1 MNKKIVAIT
10 ACAAGIAHTY
20 MAAESLNKAGSK
32 KGYKIKVETQ
42 GSIGAENVLTEK
54 EIEEADVVIVAADI
68 SIDLMRFTGKKVFV
82 AKSIDAIKDP
92 EALIEKAFN
101 EGEIFGAKGTKVG
114 KVTLGKTDNKFVTH
128 IMSGI
133 SYMVPMVI
141 AAGLLLAVAN
151 IFAFQKNDLG
161 QIVNWGFDKST
172 QLGYLM
178 SKLFA
183 VGQVGFKL
191 MIPLF
196 AGFVANSIADK
207 PAIAPAM
214 IGAYLANDPE
224 FLGTQ
229 TGGGFISA
237 ILVAFIVG
245 YLVKGLKKLK
255 WPKILQPL
263 LAIMIIPLIATFVIT
278 IIVLYMIGGPIAGLM
293 DWLYNSLTYLND
305 TYSSAPFIVGAVIGA
320 MIGFDF
326 GGPVNKTALIFGT
339 AVFTDTVAKFGIQN
353 ANFVPGTAAQAAI
366 SVAPLGIW
374 LASMLFK
381 NKFTK
386 EEKISASSAFGMG
399 IVGVTEGAIPFA
411 ASNPVQM
418 IAASVAGSALAGGLV
433 GLTGCK
439 FYGGIGS
446 PLGTFI
452 GYIEQPIPFIT
463 WILCTSAGIVVTA
476 LIIGFWRKPVP
487 ENKMDDELQYETDKN
502 IEVNVTEVI
511 EEKNFINKDV
521 FDKTHIYVDENS
533 KTQDEAYKFIA
544 KIAKKHGYVKSEEE
558 YYNGL
563 WKREEEATTGFNDGI
578 AIPHSKDATVI
589 KPGMFLIKFKNGIEW
604 NSLDGKAIETAFA
617 LTIPEDGAENHLKI
631 LSAIATELIND
642 DFRNNIV
649 TETNKDKLYKLV
661 SQIKF

>member
-20 MAAESLNKAGSK
+20 MAAESLNKAGNK

-161 QIVNWGFDKST
+161 QIVNWGFDTST

-418 IAASVAGSALAGGLV
+418 ITASVAGSALAGGLV

-463 WILCTSAGIVVTA
+463 WILCTSAGILVTA

-502 IEVNVTEVI
+502 IEVNITEVI
-511 EEKNFINKDV
+511 EEKNSINKDV

-558 YYNGL
+558 YYKGL

-578 AIPHSKDATVI
+578 AIPHSKNKTVI
-589 KPGMFLIKFKNGIEW
+589 KPGVFLIKFKNGIEW
-604 NSLDGKAIETAFA
+604 NSLDGKAIKTAFA

-631 LSAIATELIND
+631 LSAIATELIDD

>member
-20 MAAESLNKAGSK
+20 MAAESLTKAGNE

-82 AKSIDAIKDP
+82 AKSIDAIKDS
-92 EALIEKAFN
+92 EGLIEKALK
-101 EGEIFGAKGTKVG
+101 EGQVFGAKGTKVG

-141 AAGLLLAVAN
+141 SAGLLLAVAN

-161 QIVNWGFDKST
+161 QIINWGFDTST
-172 QLGYLM
+172 QLGYFM

-229 TGGGFISA
+229 TGGGFLSA

-245 YLVKGLKKLK
+245 YFVKGLKKIK

-278 IIVLYMIGGPIAGLM
+278 VIVLYMIGGPIAGLM

-305 TYSSAPFIVGAVIGA
+305 TYSSATFIVGAVIGA

-374 LASMLFK
+374 LASVLFK

-418 IAASVAGSALAGGLV
+418 ITASVAGSAIAGGLV

-452 GYIEQPIPFIT
+452 GYIEQPIPFVT
-463 WILCTSAGIVVTA
+463 WILCTLAGILVTA

-502 IEVNVTEVI
+502 IQVNITEVI
-511 EEKNFINKDV
+511 DEKNFINKDV
-521 FDKTHIYVDENS
+521 FDQTHIYVDENS

-544 KIAKKHGYVKSEEE
+544 KIAKKHGYVKS
-558 YYNGL
+558 
-563 WKREEEATTGFNDGI
+563 
-578 AIPHSKDATVI
+578 
-589 KPGMFLIKFKNGIEW
+589 
-604 NSLDGKAIETAFA
+604 
-617 LTIPEDGAENHLKI
+617 
-631 LSAIATELIND
+631 
-642 DFRNNIV
+642 
-649 TETNKDKLYKLV
+649 
-661 SQIKF
+661 

>member
-20 MAAESLNKAGSK
+20 MAAESLQKAGKK
-32 KGYKIKVETQ
+32 KGYKVRVETQ

-54 EIEEADVVIVAADI
+54 EIAEADVVIIAADI
-68 SIDLMRFTGKKVFV
+68 NINLARFVGKKVYN

-92 EALIEKAFN
+92 VNLIETAYKEGKVFN
-101 EGEIFGAKGTKVG
+101 GKGTKVG
-114 KVTLGKTDNKFVTH
+114 KVTLGKTENKFVTH

-141 AAGLLLAVAN
+141 AAGLLLSIAN
-151 IFAFQKNDLG
+151 VFAFQKNELG
-161 QIVNWGFDKST
+161 QIINWGFDVST
-172 QLGYLM
+172 ELGFFM
-178 SKLFA
+178 SKLFE

-214 IGAYLANDPE
+214 IGAYIANDAA
-224 FLGTQ
+224 FLGTE
-229 TGGGFISA
+229 TGGGFLSA

-245 YLVKGLKKLK
+245 YMVKALKKIK

-263 LAIMIIPLIATFVIT
+263 LGIMIIPLIATFAITVIVT
-278 IIVLYMIGGPIAGLM
+278 YMIGGPIAGLM
-293 DWLYNSLTYLND
+293 DGLYNGLTYLND
-305 TYSSAPFIVGAVIGA
+305 TYTGAPFIIGAIVGA

-339 AVFTDTVAKFGIQN
+339 AVFTDTVAKFGIEG
-353 ANFVPGTAAQAAI
+353 ANFIPGTATQAAI

-381 NKFTK
+381 NKFTR
-386 EEKISASSAFGMG
+386 EEKVSASSAFGMG

-411 ASNPVQM
+411 AANPVQM
-418 IAASVAGSALAGGLV
+418 ITASVAGSALAGGLV
-433 GLTGCK
+433 AITGCK

-452 GYIEQPIPFIT
+452 GYIEQPVPFIT
-463 WILCTSAGIVVTA
+463 WIACVCSGILVTA
-476 LIIGFWRKPVP
+476 LIIGFWRKPV
-487 ENKMDDELQYETDKN
+487 
-502 IEVNVTEVI
+502 I
-511 EEKNFINKDV
+511 EEDEEIEESEEFEEVEMKELELEVEEKSEVFTKD
-521 FDKTHIYVDENS
+521 HIYIDSKS
-533 KTQDEAYKFIA
+533 KTQDEAFKFIA
-544 KIAKKHGYVKSEEE
+544 SIAYKHGFVKDEVE
-558 YYNGL
+558 YYKGL
-563 WKREEEATTGFNDGI
+563 HKREEEATTGFNDGI
-578 AIPHSKDATVI
+578 AIPHSKNSTVI
-589 KPGMFLIKFKNGIEW
+589 KPGVFLIRFENPIEW
-604 NSLDGKAIETAFA
+604 DSLDGELIKTAFA

-631 LSAIATELIND
+631 LSSIAKKLIDD
-642 DFRNNIV
+642 DFRKTMV
-649 TETNKDKLYKLV
+649 TESSNEKLYNLV
-661 SQIKF
+661 STIKF